1 MADKG
6 VVDKVEGKA
15 KEVAGDVTGDK
26 QTKAEGVLEQAVGK
40 AKEVASDVADAA
52 QEVGE
57 KVGEK
62 IQDVL
67 DKE

>member
-26 QTKAEGVLEQAVGK
+26 ETKAEGMLEQAVGK
-40 AKEVASDVADAA
+40 AKEIASDVADAA

-57 KVGEK
+57 K
-62 IQDVL
+62 IQDAL